1 MPQVNDNKIIVKF
14 AKENY
19 ISHIIKLV
27 KLISPNKVIPVQSE
41 FCDIEDKINKCTE
54 EFVDTDECSTVGL
67 SSNPSSFSSD
77 ISAEELFSFDE
88 SRFRILSVLGSGS
101 FGKVFLAQRETKLCA
116 IKKLPKN
123 RISKDEMA
131 QVLLEKQILTVME
144 SPFVLRLY
152 GTYQTKNELCFVSE
166 VVENGDLFNAIYN
179 GDRLT
184 HQSCVFY
191 GACIV
196 LALDYIHRKNVVYRD
211 LKPENIMIGSNG
223 YPKIIDF
230 GLSKQLPYSKTENGE
245 VRTFTKCLT
254 LCGTPEYVAPEMI
267 LRKKY
272 DGSVD
277 IWSLGVILYEMIC
290 RTTPFVDNKK
300 GTDVIVRLFTN
311 IVLAFK
317 HGIDMSNKIDK
328 RTDGTDKARALI
340 LQLLSGDTTRRLG
353 PNNSPAI
360 LLQHPY
366 FTSTSI
372 KCSELYNQSFPAP
385 IIQDKFITTDIENE
399 NYVEE
404 YSGSDEIFADF

>member
-1 MPQVNDNKIIVKF
+1 MHDENDNKIIAKF
-14 AKENY
+14 AKQNY
-19 ISHIIKLV
+19 ISHIINLI
-27 KLISPNKVIPVQSE
+27 KLITPNKVVPVQSD
-41 FCDIEDKINKCTE
+41 FYDIEDKINKCTDL
-54 EFVDTDECSTVGL
+54 FIDNDECSTVGL

-88 SRFRILSVLGSGS
+88 SRFNILSVLGSGS
-101 FGKVFLAQRETKLCA
+101 FGKVFLAECETKLYA

-131 QVLLEKQILTVME
+131 QVLLEKQILTAME
-144 SPFVLRLY
+144 NPFVLRLY

-196 LALDYIHRKNVVYRD
+196 LALDFIHSKNVVYRD

-230 GLSKQLPYSKTENGE
+230 GLAKQLPYSKIENGD
-245 VRTFTKCLT
+245 VRTFTKCIT

-267 LRKKY
+267 LRKEY

-277 IWSLGVILYEMIC
+277 IWALGVILYEMIC

-300 GTDVIVRLFTN
+300 DSDIIVRLFTN

-317 HGIDMSNKIDK
+317 NGIDMSNKIDK
-328 RTDGTDKARALI
+328 RTDGTDKARTLMI
-340 LQLLSGDTTRRLG
+340 QLLSGNTTQRLG
-353 PNNSPAI
+353 TNNRPSI

-372 KCSELYNQSFPAP
+372 KCCDLYNQSIPAP
-385 IIQDKFITTDIENE
+385 ILQNKFVGTDIENE

-404 YSGSDEIFADF
+404 YSGSNEIFIDF